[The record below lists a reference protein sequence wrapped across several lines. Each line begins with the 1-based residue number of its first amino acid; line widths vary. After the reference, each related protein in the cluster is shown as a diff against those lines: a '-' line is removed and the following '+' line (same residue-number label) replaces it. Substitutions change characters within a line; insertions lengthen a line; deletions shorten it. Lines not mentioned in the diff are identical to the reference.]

1 MRSGREAKRKRNE
14 PIPSPRGQSFQQC
27 FLLFFFLT
35 LTCPLLLFGEADFYH
50 LTQIAVCVNECMP
63 FVIFN
68 EWKEFHHMNVKDRT
82 LNIPWTE
89 KGFVIAIKFLIT
101 WFENIWELILEL
113 DRSIINRKSYKEGT
127 YRFQFTYFSLF
138 FQPHAVPGCSWS
150 STPYL
155 S

>member
-1 MRSGREAKRKRNE
+1 MRSGREAKSKRNE
-14 PIPSPRGQSFQQC
+14 PILITQGWILSAMLPSL
-27 FLLFFFLT
+27 FLSYINMSSAT
-35 LTCPLLLFGEADFYH
+35 LWEPDFYH
-50 LTQIAVCVNECMP
+50 LTQIAVCVNECMS
-63 FVIFN
+63 FIIFN
-68 EWKEFHHMNVKDRT
+68 ECKEFHRMNVKDRT

-101 WFENIWELILEL
+101 WFENIWEFILEF
-113 DRSIINRKSYKEGT
+113 DRSIINRKSHKEGT

-150 STPYL
+150 STPCL